1 MSVCV
6 NVNEMH
12 VVYILRALYSVEGDK
27 ILNKVQAIILKWWR
41 YQFYPNICLEGLS
54 ARAGSFQVEH

>member
-1 MSVCV
+1 
-6 NVNEMH
+6 MH

-41 YQFYPNICLEGLS
+41 YQFCPNICLEGLS